1 LRQSPN
7 LKTQAIAIAVA
18 AKKLNDLRENW
29 LNPPEWTRK
38 VPEVT
43 PLGMDKSPYPD
54 RIEPKPGISEQ
65 DLKALQKRTL
75 TNLYNAKPAWLTMAH
90 QQLDLAVAAVYGWTD
105 YTPDMPDDEILKR
118 LLALNLARSGVT
130 A

>member
-1 LRQSPN
+1 
-7 LKTQAIAIAVA
+7 
-18 AKKLNDLRENW
+18 
-29 LNPPEWTRK
+29 
-38 VPEVT
+38 
-43 PLGMDKSPYPD
+43 
-54 RIEPKPGISEQ
+54 
-65 DLKALQKRTL
+65 
-75 TNLYNAKPAWLTMAH
+75 MAH